1 MISLEINTTF
11 KDINFVSIFKK
22 EKEESNTIKLVSSV
36 KVSIVVALFVSNRI
50 FHHNYSC
57 VHIIHS
63 DNYIVILVIQIIR
76 NDRNNW
82 TFVFFF
88 LLSSPNICYLSNYSA
103 FDLSISLDERPTS
116 FSSCFVVPLGYTFW
130 FHGQHYTFL
139 PFPIELLTFIFSA

>member
-36 KVSIVVALFVSNRI
+36 RVSIVVALFVSNRI

-88 LLSSPNICYLSNYSA
+88 VIVSQYLL
-103 FDLSISLDERPTS
+103 
-116 FSSCFVVPLGYTFW
+116 FVKL
-130 FHGQHYTFL
+130 
-139 PFPIELLTFIFSA
+139 

>member
-36 KVSIVVALFVSNRI
+36 RVSIVVALFVSNRI

-82 TFVFFF
+82 TFVFFCYRLPIF
-88 LLSSPNICYLSNYSA
+88 VICQIIALL
-103 FDLSISLDERPTS
+103 ISLYLQTS
-116 FSSCFVVPLGYTFW
+116 DQPRSHRALQ
-130 FHGQHYTFL
+130 FHSVTPSGSMDSITLSFL
-139 PFPIELLTFIFSA
+139 SRQNY